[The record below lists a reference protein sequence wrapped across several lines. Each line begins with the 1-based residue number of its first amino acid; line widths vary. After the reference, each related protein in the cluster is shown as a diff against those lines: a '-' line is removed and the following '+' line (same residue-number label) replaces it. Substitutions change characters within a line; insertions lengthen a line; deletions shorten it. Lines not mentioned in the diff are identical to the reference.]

1 MMRDWKTSIEEL
13 ARDFVEGRSDVNPR
27 DYPKTCVRCRLQTI
41 CRIQEPENQRRLNA
55 NGDASGEEAAD
66 E

>member
-1 MMRDWKTSIEEL
+1 MMRDWKASIEGL

-27 DYPKTCVRCRLQTI
+27 DYPKTCARCGFQTI
-41 CRIQEPENQRRLNA
+41 CRIQEPENQSRLNLKA
-55 NGDASGEEAAD
+55 DTSNEEAAD